1 MGTIKYKLIMYKAI
15 QLLGLK
21 QAVNDD
27 FMEHVALHGLSYG
40 TQAEYAFR
48 QEIFLAK
55 DAEYKLINADPA
67 NTFTVGHNFLSTWTK
82 DEYKRLLGY
91 KGEADLTAA
100 EPTVLDVAGT
110 PTAVDW
116 RDHGMVN
123 PVKNQGQCG
132 SCWAFSATSSIE
144 SQLRIQHKGPLH
156 DLSEQQVVSCD
167 TTCAGCGGGW

>member
-1 MGTIKYKLIMYKAI
+1 MFCKSAI
-15 QLLGLK
+15 AGFFSTCAEDNSIFL
-21 QAVNDD
+21 N
-27 FMEHVALHGLSYG
+27 HVAQYNLSYG
-40 TQAEYAFR
+40 TTEEFNFR
-48 QEIFLAK
+48 QKLFMEK
-55 DAEYKLINADPA
+55 DAEFKLINADPA

-82 DEYKRLLGY
+82 EEYSQLLGY
-91 KGEADLTAA
+91 KGEAKSTA
-100 EPTVLDVAGT
+100 EPTVLDVEGT

-156 DLSEQQVVSCD
+156 DLSEQQVFSCD
-167 TTCAGCGGGW
+167 TDCAGCGGGW